1 MSTGLTS
8 GQCPACGAAISS
20 GGRACPAC
28 GLDLVADE
36 LAKIAYTTR
45 FLEWARQ
52 YWLLDEQA
60 HARLQREL
68 DKAHS
73 ALTGAAWQPAPAP
86 TPAAQPPAPTH
97 AAWPTAP
104 TAGVWPTRPASPAA
118 PPKAQP
124 LAGRTAP
131 ARPAPRATHAKPR
144 RAGAWAARLRR
155 AWAPVAS
162 DLGLHGLA
170 YLGVLLMFSGTLGL
184 TLFSLRSVNT
194 SLRPLAEGSVPLVL
208 LVSSWFLWRRGA
220 PLGAASLELL
230 GGAVLPV
237 VTFASLLDGSSVP
250 PDLPPGP
257 LLVAVLAAIAAGLA
271 GVYALVAR
279 RHPATTLRYLVAPL
293 AWTTVGVLGL
303 AFHRGP
309 SAAQMALVS
318 AAVAATLLIAHHW
331 RAPQL
336 SRPTEI
342 ASMPGA
348 ALALALVL
356 VFAAGEDWPLWPA
369 LAATAA
375 TLLTVELL
383 AGRLPAGGLPAASGA
398 SLAQS
403 LVLGIGLAAAAPRL
417 GWASGGAA
425 LLAGSLVLLEWHA
438 RCRPAPLVALVVLA
452 VAATGLALA
461 MAEPW
466 TAVTAAAVTAA
477 WAHTRRIR
485 RLPGP
490 FGRSAEWEVGLALA
504 GCLAPLGLVS
514 GLQRALPGGRA
525 WVVLA
530 GLTVLAALAVRR
542 WRPADELYAWL
553 VPAAAGLVALATMGE
568 WLAAPTPALAA
579 WLAVAAGLGGVALA
593 LMPRHPAL
601 RMWSAAATLAW
612 SMALGLEAAGVSLT
626 VRSLVWAVVGLVLV
640 GMATAW
646 RNPTAGHLAA
656 IGHLVGLGALAFA
669 GLLGP
674 GAGGTAVLAAWV
686 AAWLVATVA
695 AELGVAPLIDL
706 LARVVG
712 ERTWVARAA
721 HALPALM
728 VVAGLPPLI
737 LMGADLAG
745 LLHGRQERS
754 GVALA
759 LLALAEGAVA
769 GRLTGRRPLGGVLAL
784 AGLVVSAA
792 SVALA
797 VPDRWSLV
805 ASLTSAIGVVIV
817 GGRELRRPPMTWWA
831 WALTAPLGLLLADR
845 AGVAG
850 NGLRAVLGGWGALL
864 LLGGL
869 LLDDLRAGRRQPRQ
883 WLRLSWLDAPVVL
896 GTLGLAAAIASAT
909 TAPPAVLA
917 AWCLAGAACSLVVA
931 VQLRA
936 GAVSGLSWALLTTA
950 LVLLRP
956 VHEPSPPW
964 LGVLWAAVLA
974 GASWLLERRERAN
987 DPWLRWDLAPLVVA
1001 HGVALAAIGQAIV
1014 LAGVGNPGV
1023 SVPAAPRMQMA
1034 LTASGAG
1041 LLACAVA
1048 AWRRGWPWALAGV
1061 ALTLAGASVAGP
1073 GWLAL
1078 ALAGTAAGTALAA
1091 ARSGHPLRGGLQV
1104 SSVVAGGWAW
1114 LELIDW
1120 ASWSSQLAIGLTAL
1134 AAGGLA
1140 CGIVVLVRAGR
1151 LANDWATPIG
1161 LLAASAIT
1169 GVLIAGGSQGAVADV
1184 PSGLPGLA
1192 IAAGWGLLAAAAG
1205 LAARPLGR
1213 PALRPAAGLLAFG
1226 AFQVLLAAGRTPP
1239 ARWALA
1245 TLTLAVAATATC
1257 LALWWTRRQTPGDA
1271 EPSQVDPAGWS
1282 RKTVW
1287 LDTLVPFAAAAAGG
1301 GLLAAAVD
1309 GRRSLLAAG
1318 LLVVGLQAAAG
1329 SLVLAR
1335 PGLGRLAPPLA
1346 CGAWLELTAEAIGG
1360 DAQWLT
1366 IPVGLMLLVVVEM
1379 TRAQHRR
1386 ARKPLAPEL
1395 RLLEHAGMLLV
1406 VGAALAQTVTRTTSY
1421 GLLAGLLGIGLCV
1434 WGAATRVRRRVIV
1447 GSVTLLLALVGMLAV
1462 PVAQLVPEFHA
1473 AALWIVLTAVGLV
1486 LMTIAVSLERGRAHL
1501 AAAVS
1506 RIDQLLQGWE

>member
-1 MSTGLTS
+1 
-8 GQCPACGAAISS
+8 
-20 GGRACPAC
+20 
-28 GLDLVADE
+28 
-36 LAKIAYTTR
+36 
-45 FLEWARQ
+45 
-52 YWLLDEQA
+52 
-60 HARLQREL
+60 
-68 DKAHS
+68 
-73 ALTGAAWQPAPAP
+73 
-86 TPAAQPPAPTH
+86 
-97 AAWPTAP
+97 
-104 TAGVWPTRPASPAA
+104 
-118 PPKAQP
+118 
-124 LAGRTAP
+124 
-131 ARPAPRATHAKPR
+131 
-144 RAGAWAARLRR
+144 
-155 AWAPVAS
+155 
-162 DLGLHGLA
+162 
-170 YLGVLLMFSGTLGL
+170 
-184 TLFSLRSVNT
+184 
-194 SLRPLAEGSVPLVL
+194 
-208 LVSSWFLWRRGA
+208 
-220 PLGAASLELL
+220 
-230 GGAVLPV
+230 
-237 VTFASLLDGSSVP
+237 
-250 PDLPPGP
+250 
-257 LLVAVLAAIAAGLA
+257 
-271 GVYALVAR
+271 
-279 RHPATTLRYLVAPL
+279 
-293 AWTTVGVLGL
+293 
-303 AFHRGP
+303 
-309 SAAQMALVS
+309 
-318 AAVAATLLIAHHW
+318 
-331 RAPQL
+331 
-336 SRPTEI
+336 
-342 ASMPGA
+342 
-348 ALALALVL
+348 
-356 VFAAGEDWPLWPA
+356 
-369 LAATAA
+369 
-375 TLLTVELL
+375 
-383 AGRLPAGGLPAASGA
+383 
-398 SLAQS
+398 
-403 LVLGIGLAAAAPRL
+403 
-417 GWASGGAA
+417 
-425 LLAGSLVLLEWHA
+425 
-438 RCRPAPLVALVVLA
+438 
-452 VAATGLALA
+452 
-461 MAEPW
+461 
-466 TAVTAAAVTAA
+466 
-477 WAHTRRIR
+477 
-485 RLPGP
+485 
-490 FGRSAEWEVGLALA
+490 
-504 GCLAPLGLVS
+504 
-514 GLQRALPGGRA
+514 
-525 WVVLA
+525 
-530 GLTVLAALAVRR
+530 
-542 WRPADELYAWL
+542 
-553 VPAAAGLVALATMGE
+553 
-568 WLAAPTPALAA
+568 
-579 WLAVAAGLGGVALA
+579 
-593 LMPRHPAL
+593 
-601 RMWSAAATLAW
+601 
-612 SMALGLEAAGVSLT
+612 
-626 VRSLVWAVVGLVLV
+626 
-640 GMATAW
+640 
-646 RNPTAGHLAA
+646 
-656 IGHLVGLGALAFA
+656 
-669 GLLGP
+669 
-674 GAGGTAVLAAWV
+674 
-686 AAWLVATVA
+686 
-695 AELGVAPLIDL
+695 
-706 LARVVG
+706 
-712 ERTWVARAA
+712 
-721 HALPALM
+721 
-728 VVAGLPPLI
+728 
-737 LMGADLAG
+737 
-745 LLHGRQERS
+745 
-754 GVALA
+754 
-759 LLALAEGAVA
+759 
-769 GRLTGRRPLGGVLAL
+769 
-784 AGLVVSAA
+784 
-792 SVALA
+792 
-797 VPDRWSLV
+797 
-805 ASLTSAIGVVIV
+805 
-817 GGRELRRPPMTWWA
+817 
-831 WALTAPLGLLLADR
+831 
-845 AGVAG
+845 
-850 NGLRAVLGGWGALL
+850 
-864 LLGGL
+864 
-869 LLDDLRAGRRQPRQ
+869 
-883 WLRLSWLDAPVVL
+883 
-896 GTLGLAAAIASAT
+896 
-909 TAPPAVLA
+909 
-917 AWCLAGAACSLVVA
+917 
-931 VQLRA
+931 
-936 GAVSGLSWALLTTA
+936 
-950 LVLLRP
+950 
-956 VHEPSPPW
+956 
-964 LGVLWAAVLA
+964 
-974 GASWLLERRERAN
+974 
-987 DPWLRWDLAPLVVA
+987 
-1001 HGVALAAIGQAIV
+1001 VALAAIGQAIV

-1226 AFQVLLAAGRTPP
+1226 AAQVLLAAGRTPP

-1366 IPVGLMLLVVVEM
+1366 IPVGLTLLVVVEM

>member
-1 MSTGLTS
+1 MLRSQTAIWSGGEPRMSTELTS
-8 GQCPACGAAISS
+8 GQCPACGAANSS

-45 FLEWARQ
+45 FLEWARK

-73 ALTGAAWQPAPAP
+73 ALTGAAWQPAAAP
-86 TPAAQPPAPTH
+86 PAAQPPAPAH

-104 TAGVWPTRPASPAA
+104 TAGVQPTQPASPAA

-170 YLGVLLMFSGTLGL
+170 YLGVLLMISGTLGL

-356 VFAAGEDWPLWPA
+356 
-369 LAATAA
+369 
-375 TLLTVELL
+375 
-383 AGRLPAGGLPAASGA
+383 
-398 SLAQS
+398 
-403 LVLGIGLAAAAPRL
+403 GIGLAAAAPRL

-490 FGRSAEWEVGLALA
+490 FGRGAEWEVGL
-504 GCLAPLGLVS
+504 
-514 GLQRALPGGRA
+514 
-525 WVVLA
+525 
-530 GLTVLAALAVRR
+530 
-542 WRPADELYAWL
+542 
-553 VPAAAGLVALATMGE
+553 
-568 WLAAPTPALAA
+568 ALAA

-1104 SSVVAGGWAW
+1104 SSVGAGGWAW

-1151 LANDWATPIG
+1151 LANAWATPIG

-1226 AFQVLLAAGRTPP
+1226 AAQVLLAAGRTPP

-1366 IPVGLMLLVVVEM
+1366 IPVGLTLLVVVEM